1 LRLSS
6 IVLAALVAAGPVW
19 SFAAGIVQ
27 APYGPWGV
35 DESGMD
41 RSVRPGDDFFAYVNG
56 AWDRRTTIDAQRSSA
71 GIDVDLVEAADRDVR
86 AIALGLAAKAD
97 ATSAE
102 RKIADLYGAW
112 MDEAAIEARGTAPL
126 APYLAQIEAV
136 KTTGELTRLFAEI
149 GFESPVDIDIQ
160 PDLDDPTRYVVAL
173 DQAGLSMPREY
184 YLNAGAPYDAYRK
197 AYLAHVATML
207 RLAGIREP
215 QAKAQAIVD
224 LETRLAKAHWAPER
238 ARDVE
243 QTNNPMDMA
252 KLETL
257 APGFNW
263 PGMFAVLGLGVP
275 AKILVSEPSEVS
287 DANAELTATPLG
299 VWKAWLAFHFIDAHA
314 SALPKAFDEASF
326 DFYGRTL
333 RGTPAQRDR
342 WKRGVALLD
351 GVLGEEVG
359 RVYVAQHF
367 GPEAE
372 RQADEL
378 VDDLRAAYAERFAR
392 AAWMDEATRKAA
404 LAKLA
409 AFEPRLGH
417 PAKYIDYASLKIDR
431 RDLFGDE
438 MRAAR
443 FEWRLQLS
451 RYPKPVDR
459 GLWDMTP
466 QEVNAY
472 YNPLTNQITFPA
484 AILQA
489 PYFDPAADP
498 AVNYG
503 GEGATI
509 GHEMGH
515 GFDDQGRHF
524 GPTGR
529 LTDWWTPDT
538 AKAFEA
544 RAAVLA
550 AQFDTY
556 EAFPGAHVNGALT
569 LGENIGDLAGL
580 EAAYGAWRRYVARH
594 GEPPVV
600 DGFTGDQR
608 FFIGYAQSWRSKSR
622 EAALREQLASDP
634 HSPEPLRVNGIVR
647 NVDAWYAAFE
657 IQPGDKLYLPPDQRA
672 HIW

>member
-1 LRLSS
+1 
-6 IVLAALVAAGPVW
+6 
-19 SFAAGIVQ
+19 
-27 APYGPWGV
+27 
-35 DESGMD
+35 
-41 RSVRPGDDFFAYVNG
+41 
-56 AWDRRTTIDAQRSSA
+56 
-71 GIDVDLVEAADRDVR
+71 
-86 AIALGLAAKAD
+86 
-97 ATSAE
+97 
-102 RKIADLYGAW
+102 
-112 MDEAAIEARGTAPL
+112 
-126 APYLAQIEAV
+126 
-136 KTTGELTRLFAEI
+136 
-149 GFESPVDIDIQ
+149 
-160 PDLDDPTRYVVAL
+160 
-173 DQAGLSMPREY
+173 
-184 YLNAGAPYDAYRK
+184 
-197 AYLAHVATML
+197 
-207 RLAGIREP
+207 
-215 QAKAQAIVD
+215 
-224 LETRLAKAHWAPER
+224 
-238 ARDVE
+238 
-243 QTNNPMDMA
+243 MDMA

-257 APGFNW
+257 APGFDW

-359 RVYVAQHF
+359 KVYVAQHF

-524 GPTGR
+524 GPTGK

-538 AKAFEA
+538 AKAFGA
-544 RAAVLA
+544 RAAVLV

-556 EAFPGAHVNGALT
+556 EAVPGAHVNGALT

-580 EAAYGAWRRYVARH
+580 EAAYGAWCRYVARH

-647 NVDAWYAAFE
+647 NVDAWYAAFD

>member
-1 LRLSS
+1 
-6 IVLAALVAAGPVW
+6 
-19 SFAAGIVQ
+19 
-27 APYGPWGV
+27 
-35 DESGMD
+35 
-41 RSVRPGDDFFAYVNG
+41 
-56 AWDRRTTIDAQRSSA
+56 
-71 GIDVDLVEAADRDVR
+71 
-86 AIALGLAAKAD
+86 
-97 ATSAE
+97 
-102 RKIADLYGAW
+102 
-112 MDEAAIEARGTAPL
+112 
-126 APYLAQIEAV
+126 
-136 KTTGELTRLFAEI
+136 
-149 GFESPVDIDIQ
+149 
-160 PDLDDPTRYVVAL
+160 
-173 DQAGLSMPREY
+173 
-184 YLNAGAPYDAYRK
+184 
-197 AYLAHVATML
+197 
-207 RLAGIREP
+207 
-215 QAKAQAIVD
+215 
-224 LETRLAKAHWAPER
+224 
-238 ARDVE
+238 
-243 QTNNPMDMA
+243 
-252 KLETL
+252 
-257 APGFNW
+257 
-263 PGMFAVLGLGVP
+263 
-275 AKILVSEPSEVS
+275 
-287 DANAELTATPLG
+287 
-299 VWKAWLAFHFIDAHA
+299 
-314 SALPKAFDEASF
+314 
-326 DFYGRTL
+326 
-333 RGTPAQRDR
+333 
-342 WKRGVALLD
+342 
-351 GVLGEEVG
+351 
-359 RVYVAQHF
+359 
-367 GPEAE
+367 
-372 RQADEL
+372 
-378 VDDLRAAYAERFAR
+378 
-392 AAWMDEATRKAA
+392 MDEATRKAA

-431 RDLFGDE
+431 HDLFGDE
-438 MRAAR
+438 MRAAQ

-524 GPTGR
+524 GPTGK

-538 AKAFEA
+538 AKAFGA
-544 RAAVLA
+544 RAAVLV

-556 EAFPGAHVNGALT
+556 EAVPGAHVNGALT

-647 NVDAWYAAFE
+647 NVDAWYAAFD